1 MVDRFLDSYPIAVQS
16 LPFQRTDVAASS
28 CSPFALFAT
37 SGFILLPA
45 SFVVV
50 SRTSG
55 NGFKVGIW
63 LIDNSNLANKIIVWS
78 STQRPVVSSG
88 AALQFSVDGSIVL
101 LHNTNGEKHHPHK
114 ALSTGSPI
122 PSPTHSPSI
131 FYQTLLFPLL
141 HNSSMEPLLAPT
153 GELVPWPSS
162 CPPFRV
168 NEDITRLNVYL
179 ISVAQNRMYHSILKA
194 FRVENNKD
202 VKWYVMADDDTLIFV
217 DNLVELLGKYDHTKY
232 YYIGTNSES
241 IH

>member
-1 MVDRFLDSYPIAVQS
+1 MAAAMLDSGS
-16 LPFQRTDVAASS
+16 
-28 CSPFALFAT
+28 
-37 SGFILLPA
+37 
-45 SFVVV
+45 
-50 SRTSG
+50 
-55 NGFKVGIW
+55 
-63 LIDNSNLANKIIVWS
+63 NSNKLKKREFSPYETLARLDSREPFNL
-78 STQRPVVSSG
+78 PL
-88 AALQFSVDGSIVL
+88 ALELQSRRLVGLQL
-101 LHNTNGEKHHPHK
+101 LDVQKHHPHK

-141 HNSSMEPLLAPT
+141 HNSSTEPLLAPT

-217 DNLVELLGKYDHTKY
+217 DNLVELRGKYDHTKY